1 MRQFTKKERIQFYFN
16 CPEKMEYIGRM
27 IKHTNYKD
35 IVFTLVLTGLTGR
48 PAGIRSRLGRNVVLW
63 VVGHPNWERRGIA
76 VCTILSNNIFTIRGC
91 YLSSPNGMMMMN
103 DEKQYLFRDVQL
115 SNSWFKWSPG
125 TKLQIQTMTKTYT
138 KLQNLTCYTTVLYQ
152 MYLALRNFLRSILN
166 LRKLVSVLSLKG
178 NIFHVFAP
186 LYRNEF

>member
-1 MRQFTKKERIQFYFN
+1 MVHKVKWKFN
-16 CPEKMEYIGRM
+16 TP
-27 IKHTNYKD
+27 
-35 IVFTLVLTGLTGR
+35 
-48 PAGIRSRLGRNVVLW
+48 
-63 VVGHPNWERRGIA
+63 
-76 VCTILSNNIFTIRGC
+76 LSPHQGGFFET
-91 YLSSPNGMMMMN
+91 MMMMN

-166 LRKLVSVLSLKG
+166 LGKLVSVLSLKG

>member
-1 MRQFTKKERIQFYFN
+1 
-16 CPEKMEYIGRM
+16 
-27 IKHTNYKD
+27 
-35 IVFTLVLTGLTGR
+35 
-48 PAGIRSRLGRNVVLW
+48 
-63 VVGHPNWERRGIA
+63 
-76 VCTILSNNIFTIRGC
+76 
-91 YLSSPNGMMMMN
+91 MMN
-103 DEKQYLFRDVQL
+103 DDEKQYLFRDVQL

-166 LRKLVSVLSLKG
+166 LGKLVSVLSLKG

>member
-1 MRQFTKKERIQFYFN
+1 MKRPEICKEGLGNDQVTKKDLY
-16 CPEKMEYIGRM
+16 
-27 IKHTNYKD
+27 D
-35 IVFTLVLTGLTGR
+35 DD
-48 PAGIRSRLGRNVVLW
+48 
-63 VVGHPNWERRGIA
+63 
-76 VCTILSNNIFTIRGC
+76 
-91 YLSSPNGMMMMN
+91 

-166 LRKLVSVLSLKG
+166 LGKLVSVLSLKG

>member
-1 MRQFTKKERIQFYFN
+1 MNVQMRVHVLRTVIIHLLVHMLQKTKIALEIA
-16 CPEKMEYIGRM
+16 EKTVNGS
-27 IKHTNYKD
+27 
-35 IVFTLVLTGLTGR
+35 GL
-48 PAGIRSRLGRNVVLW
+48 NDDD
-63 VVGHPNWERRGIA
+63 
-76 VCTILSNNIFTIRGC
+76 
-91 YLSSPNGMMMMN
+91 

-166 LRKLVSVLSLKG
+166 LGKLVSVLSLKG